1 MRNLEVYI
9 ECNGNMINVG
19 SITGHNSDDAVFSY
33 SEEYIEDKS
42 SRAISISLPLD
53 ERSFSPE
60 RTRCFFESLLP
71 EGYTRRCVAGW
82 LHVDENDY
90 ISVLSELGSECL
102 GAIRIVEGD
111 MNITESSYRLLSH
124 EELLEFARE
133 GATKSAELVI
143 KSHLSLAG
151 ASGKTGLYYDRNNN
165 EWYQPAGLAPSTH
178 ILKQSH
184 VRLKKIVAN
193 EQLCL
198 LTARKLGIRTPDS
211 FIINRND
218 KEDDFLFATE
228 RYDRKI
234 LDTSKEL
241 MGKKVPLRL
250 HQEDFAQ
257 ALGIT
262 ASQKYEKNGKDY
274 LADAFELIK
283 NYSSNPIEDQIRLW
297 DLCIFNYLIGNTDNH
312 VKNIALLYSED
323 LKGIRLAPAYDL
335 LSTVIYDSSTEKM
348 SLNIDGEYDIRNINQ
363 KSFEN
368 EAKKL
373 GLGKGIATQHFLS
386 MVEKFEMALEQST
399 YELEE
404 QGYGVAVDIHKQIL
418 KKAGIHNFKLT
429 NS

>member
-184 VRLKKIVAN
+184 VRGLQTRPNISNNPPLSLPANLYILRGPFFYRHRVFAEHSFTGTRNVGENYIKK
-193 EQLCL
+193 
-198 LTARKLGIRTPDS
+198 RR
-211 FIINRND
+211 
-218 KEDDFLFATE
+218 
-228 RYDRKI
+228 
-234 LDTSKEL
+234 
-241 MGKKVPLRL
+241 
-250 HQEDFAQ
+250 
-257 ALGIT
+257 
-262 ASQKYEKNGKDY
+262 
-274 LADAFELIK
+274 
-283 NYSSNPIEDQIRLW
+283 
-297 DLCIFNYLIGNTDNH
+297 
-312 VKNIALLYSED
+312 
-323 LKGIRLAPAYDL
+323 
-335 LSTVIYDSSTEKM
+335 
-348 SLNIDGEYDIRNINQ
+348 
-363 KSFEN
+363 
-368 EAKKL
+368 
-373 GLGKGIATQHFLS
+373 
-386 MVEKFEMALEQST
+386 
-399 YELEE
+399 
-404 QGYGVAVDIHKQIL
+404 
-418 KKAGIHNFKLT
+418 
-429 NS
+429 